1 MAKVNHYRT
10 IKKLENFGKNIL
22 DPVVRV
28 TLQPLPENAGIE
40 MTPFSSNAIYE
51 YLPVFNFIMLMFI
64 IAGILTIVIRYI
76 RKMKGQKRKLSENR
90 RSVPFVATEPPT
102 SDIPLE
108 NIPGT
113 QGDEEAEVS
122 LIQCQPPVFHFKKL
136 YPKLDE
142 AGTSKQNVP

>member
-28 TLQPLPENAGIE
+28 TLQPLPENAGTE

-64 IAGILTIVIRYI
+64 IAGILTCYKIHT
-76 RKMKGQKRKLSENR
+76 KNE
-90 RSVPFVATEPPT
+90 RSKA
-102 SDIPLE
+102 
-108 NIPGT
+108 
-113 QGDEEAEVS
+113 
-122 LIQCQPPVFHFKKL
+122 
-136 YPKLDE
+136 
-142 AGTSKQNVP
+142 